1 MQSYDVYVCLISAQ
15 ATPNLVPILSM
26 NPRPKTVLLMVTEK
40 MAKQADCFQEVL
52 KTQGIH
58 NVHQIALSD
67 SYDLDSIKNQT
78 MDLLEQQDLLDQWDK
93 VAVNITGGTKLMSLA
108 TYLVFEGLGGKC
120 FYFTEQNQWID
131 LNGGASETVVLKK
144 FSIESLLIAQGF
156 RIVHNS
162 KYNTT
167 KPLNK
172 PELTEEMVRFKK
184 YSQAISDLNYE
195 LSQAKSASQLVYS
208 SDKFTG
214 YGPLANLLDL
224 FAQHGVLSQKGN
236 TITFASEDELKFAK
250 GGWFEEHIYSVVK
263 SLPGIQ
269 DLRMGV
275 QIDNSSTKQT
285 EGSNELDVVFTH
297 NNHLH
302 VIECKTVNYQS
313 AFNKGEDKKELDRL
327 VALKQ
332 SGGSATRALFA
343 SFKQLSSDVRAR
355 AEDKNI
361 KIIEQNDLD
370 GLKAHLK
377 KWLGVQELETEAASS
392 ADVNEAAS

>member
-1 MQSYDVYVCLISAQ
+1 M
-15 ATPNLVPILSM
+15 
-26 NPRPKTVLLMVTEK
+26 
-40 MAKQADCFQEVL
+40 
-52 KTQGIH
+52 
-58 NVHQIALSD
+58 
-67 SYDLDSIKNQT
+67 
-78 MDLLEQQDLLDQWDK
+78 
-93 VAVNITGGTKLMSLA
+93 
-108 TYLVFEGLGGKC
+108 
-120 FYFTEQNQWID
+120 
-131 LNGGASETVVLKK
+131 
-144 FSIESLLIAQGF
+144 
-156 RIVHNS
+156 
-162 KYNTT
+162 
-167 KPLNK
+167 
-172 PELTEEMVRFKK
+172 
-184 YSQAISDLNYE
+184 
-195 LSQAKSASQLVYS
+195 YS

-214 YGPLANLLDL
+214 YSPLANLLDL

-313 AFNKGEDKKELDRL
+313 SFNKGEDKKELDRL

-343 SFKQLSSDVRAR
+343 SFKQLSSDVRGR

-361 KIIEQNDLD
+361 KIIEQNDLG

-377 KWLGVQELETEAASS
+377 KWIGIQEVEAVAS
-392 ADVNEAAS
+392 ADANEAAS

>member
-275 QIDNSSTKQT
+275 QIDNSNTKQT

-313 AFNKGEDKKELDRL
+313 AHNKGEDKKELDRL

-332 SGGSATRALFA
+332 SGGSAAKALFA
-343 SFKQLSSDVRAR
+343 SYKKLDSDVRAR
-355 AEDKNI
+355 AKDKNI
-361 KIIEQNDLD
+361 EIIEQNDLN
-370 GLKAHLK
+370 GLKARLK
-377 KWLGVQELETEAASS
+377 TWIGIQDPVPAPRPEVDEPTS
-392 ADVNEAAS
+392 